1 MASTATATTAV
12 MNEIESNGSRTGLVP
27 VPTPNR
33 VGGTTGPRRPEMV
46 PSVQHS
52 EAKAPAATEKTAPMA
67 DFGAKCRSVP
77 VVDLVNLIA
86 RTAAQSGAS
95 DVHIEP
101 RKEGIIVRYRLDGI
115 LTQIT
120 ELPKW
125 MDAALTSRVKVLA
138 GLDIAEKRKPQ
149 DGRLVVQG
157 EKGEDIAFRVSTMPT
172 QFGEKVVMRL
182 LRDHA
187 AVPTLQSLGYSAS
200 DLERLKGFL
209 KHKHGM
215 ILVVGPT
222 GSGKS
227 TSLSAAI
234 ASVTSPEVNIITLED
249 PIEYQ
254 LPGVNQTQINEKAD
268 LTFTTALRAV
278 LRQDPDVVLVGEVRD
293 AETARIAM
301 QASQTGHLVLSTLHT
316 DDAPSAVTRLMDM
329 GVESYVISSALLGVV
344 AQRLMRKLCSDCKVP
359 MKPSRRVQEDLGLT
373 DEEVA
378 NTTIYGPCGCPKCH
392 NTGYRGRIGLYE
404 VMEVTDSVNR
414 CIVSGAR
421 VDAVREAA
429 LKDGMTSLAED
440 GLAKVLAGVTSAE
453 ELLRVVSRPCD
464 ERQNK
469 QKAA

>member
-1 MASTATATTAV
+1 
-12 MNEIESNGSRTGLVP
+12 
-27 VPTPNR
+27 
-33 VGGTTGPRRPEMV
+33 
-46 PSVQHS
+46 
-52 EAKAPAATEKTAPMA
+52 
-67 DFGAKCRSVP
+67 
-77 VVDLVNLIA
+77 
-86 RTAAQSGAS
+86 
-95 DVHIEP
+95 
-101 RKEGIIVRYRLDGI
+101 
-115 LTQIT
+115 
-120 ELPKW
+120 
-125 MDAALTSRVKVLA
+125 
-138 GLDIAEKRKPQ
+138 
-149 DGRLVVQG
+149 
-157 EKGEDIAFRVSTMPT
+157 
-172 QFGEKVVMRL
+172 
-182 LRDHA
+182 
-187 AVPTLQSLGYSAS
+187 
-200 DLERLKGFL
+200 
-209 KHKHGM
+209 
-215 ILVVGPT
+215 VVGPT